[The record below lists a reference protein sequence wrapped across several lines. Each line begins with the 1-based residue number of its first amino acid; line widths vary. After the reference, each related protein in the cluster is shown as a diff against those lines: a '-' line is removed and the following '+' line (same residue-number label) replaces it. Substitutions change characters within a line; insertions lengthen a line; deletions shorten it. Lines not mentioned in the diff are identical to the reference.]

1 MDRCVAPEEAPG
13 PTLAGMRRTGVVM
26 GARRWLRKLV
36 PAALWNALARAALR
50 AADEETRFDL
60 GLPSHQGVLRNMRRA
75 GFLPR
80 SVVDV
85 GANRGNWSRMA
96 SEIYPE
102 ANFFLF
108 EANRQYEASLR
119 DACRSIANSEYRID
133 LLGAT
138 SGELVAFHVMGDGSS
153 VFPEVTSFPRK
164 TVSMAT
170 RTLDESIPELARS
183 PMLVKLDVQGY
194 ELEVL
199 KGSRRVLSLA
209 EVVLLETAL
218 LTYNEGS
225 PLFVEVVEF
234 MADKGFVVFDF
245 CGHARRQEDQALFQ
259 IDIVFVR
266 ERSLLRSRRKFWL
279 EEQL

>member
-1 MDRCVAPEEAPG
+1 
-13 PTLAGMRRTGVVM
+13 
-26 GARRWLRKLV
+26 
-36 PAALWNALARAALR
+36 
-50 AADEETRFDL
+50 
-60 GLPSHQGVLRNMRRA
+60 
-75 GFLPR
+75 
-80 SVVDV
+80 
-85 GANRGNWSRMA
+85 
-96 SEIYPE
+96 
-102 ANFFLF
+102 
-108 EANRQYEASLR
+108 
-119 DACRSIANSEYRID
+119 
-133 LLGAT
+133 
-138 SGELVAFHVMGDGSS
+138 MGDGSS